1 MYNYFKKK
9 LKQQK
14 KFKKQKDNQYQLL
27 KFVLLRESFR
37 RIEGKQ
43 MNNIILFMYI
53 CATYYIV
60 YLPTR

>member
-27 KFVLLRESFR
+27 KFILLRESFR
-37 RIEGKQ
+37 RIKGSKL
-43 MNNIILFMYI
+43 NNILLFLYI
-53 CATYYIV
+53 YYNYFYMCI
-60 YLPTR
+60 

>member
-37 RIEGKQ
+37 RIKGKQ

-53 CATYYIV
+53 TTYYIV

>member
-1 MYNYFKKK
+1 MYNYFKNK

-37 RIEGKQ
+37 RIKGSKL
-43 MNNIILFMYI
+43 NNILLFLYI
-53 CATYYIV
+53 YYN
-60 YLPTR
+60 YLHMCI

>member
-27 KFVLLRESFR
+27 KFILLRESFR
-37 RIEGKQ
+37 SIKGSKL
-43 MNNIILFMYI
+43 NNILLFMCINYNF
-53 CATYYIV
+53 
-60 YLPTR
+60 

>member
-37 RIEGKQ
+37 RIKGKQ